1 MQRNP
6 FKLYSRHVWLRPFL
20 YLVERVSGLR
30 TMQKCYDR
38 IKHKDDVPS
47 FLEETLALNGIR
59 HAVHGDLSHIPEEG
73 PVVVVSN
80 HPTGMADG
88 LVLPWLLLKRR
99 PDLKVLVNEFLVKI
113 DALQSIFIGVD
124 VLSGG
129 AQRGNLSGL
138 REASRHLAKGGCLLV
153 FPAGEVSS
161 YHWSVR
167 RVQDPPWNRLVA
179 QWVVKYQASTV
190 PVFIDA
196 RNSFWFYFAGLIHPK
211 LRTLLIPRQCSNKRG
226 QCFGVHIGEVIP
238 AKEIQRISGA
248 QSITQY
254 LRLNSDLLAPHKQ
267 VRPQDKYDVADIPVA
282 GPIPKAD
289 LLEDIAR
296 LTEEHV
302 MVSRGEYVV
311 YVAKAKEIPHIMQE
325 IGRIRELNFRQVG
338 EGTGQAIDL
347 DRFDETY
354 RHLFI
359 WHKSDEGIVGAYRF
373 GCVDELMASEGLSGL
388 YTHTLFDYD
397 ETFLERMG
405 SSIEM
410 GRSVIDL
417 PYQRSVQPLL
427 LLWQG
432 ISTYMARHPDY
443 RILFGP
449 VSISNDYSMRARQ
462 LMAVTLKTHH
472 YDQQLSQYIKPR
484 RAMKKMRHVWAKD
497 AVSVLSS
504 VQVLSRVIARMEL
517 GQGLPVLLR
526 QYIALNG
533 RLVSFNIDPDF
544 GNALDGM
551 IVVDLP
557 SVPVQNLSRYMGA
570 DVAKQYLHYHDAL
583 PPNSA

>member
-1 MQRNP
+1 M
-6 FKLYSRHVWLRPFL
+6 
-20 YLVERVSGLR
+20 YLIECLSGLR
-30 TMQKCYDR
+30 ALQKCYDR
-38 IKHKDDVPS
+38 IQHKDDVPS
-47 FLEETLALNGIR
+47 FLKETLARNEIQYKL
-59 HAVHGDLSHIPEEG
+59 HGDLAHIPAQG

-88 LVLPWLLLKRR
+88 LVLPLLLLERR

-113 DALQSIFIGVD
+113 EVLQSIFIGVD

-138 REASRHLAKGGCLLV
+138 RDASRHLAKGGCLLV

-167 RVQDPPWNRLVA
+167 RVQDRPWNRLVA

-190 PVFIDA
+190 PVYIDA
-196 RNSFWFYFAGLIHPK
+196 HNSLWFYLAGLIHPK
-211 LRTLLIPRQCSNKRG
+211 LRTFLIPRQCSNKRG
-226 QCFGVHIGEVIP
+226 QSFGIHVGEVIP
-238 AKEIQRISGA
+238 FKEIQRISGA

-254 LRLNSDLLAPHKQ
+254 FRLNTDLLAPHSPPKNHE
-267 VRPQDKYDVADIPVA
+267 VHDVAETPVA
-282 GPIPKAD
+282 TAVPREK
-289 LLEDIAR
+289 LLEDIAQ
-296 LTEEHV
+296 LSEEHV
-302 MVSRGEYVV
+302 MVSRGDYVV
-311 YVAKAKEIPHIMQE
+311 YVAKANEIPHIMPE

-347 DRFDETY
+347 DRFDERY
-354 RHLFI
+354 HHLFI
-359 WHKSDEGIVGAYRF
+359 WHQADQAIVGAYRF
-373 GCVDELMASEGLSGL
+373 GCVDELMAAEGLSGL
-388 YTHTLFDYD
+388 YTYTLFDYD
-397 ETFLERMG
+397 ETFLDRMG
-405 SSIEM
+405 PGIEM

-462 LMAVTLKTHH
+462 LMAVTLKAHH

-484 RAMKKMRHVWAKD
+484 RAMKNMRHVWAKD

-533 RLVSFNIDPDF
+533 RLVSFNVDPDF

-557 SVPVQNLSRYMGA
+557 SIPIQNLSRYMGV

-583 PPNSA
+583 PADGS